1 MCFVSVSIYVITLPA
16 FWGNGGVSPRVI
28 AKGTLGGGCWI
39 GLCLDNMVTV
49 QRMTVTAT
57 ATPVTYKYKVK
68 VTSTTSIYCGF
79 INIHKDVMK
88 IKVSRNLWQL
98 LENAHQ

>member
-1 MCFVSVSIYVITLPA
+1 MCFVSVSIYVITVPA

-39 GLCLDNMVTV
+39 GLRLDNMVTV

-68 VTSTTSIYCGF
+68 VTSTTGIY
-79 INIHKDVMK
+79 I
-88 IKVSRNLWQL
+88 LWFYQYS
-98 LENAHQ
+98 